1 MAVVILII
9 ASLGVVGFI
18 MLSDTRKNNNF
29 KKLEQR
35 SDDRIAGDD
44 SSDARAGGEAGGS
57 GGDLKP

>member
-18 MLSDTRKNNNF
+18 MLSDTRRNNNF

-35 SDDRIAGDD
+35 SDDRIAVDD
-44 SSDARAGGEAGGS
+44 SSDAREARDGGEVGS
-57 GGDLKP
+57 SGAD